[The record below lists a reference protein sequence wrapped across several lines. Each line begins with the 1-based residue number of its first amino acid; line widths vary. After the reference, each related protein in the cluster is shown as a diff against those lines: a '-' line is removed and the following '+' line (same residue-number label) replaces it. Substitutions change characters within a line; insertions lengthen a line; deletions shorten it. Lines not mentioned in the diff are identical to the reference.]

1 MAGIAAILDGMILAI
16 FVLLMIITPILYTN
30 IIKIDQVVSKEMLI
44 ANIIALV
51 S

>member
-1 MAGIAAILDGMILAI
+1 MADSAAILDGMNLAI
-16 FVLLMIITPILYTN
+16 FVLLMIITPILYIN
-30 IIKIDQVVSKEMLI
+30 NIKIDQVVSKEMLI